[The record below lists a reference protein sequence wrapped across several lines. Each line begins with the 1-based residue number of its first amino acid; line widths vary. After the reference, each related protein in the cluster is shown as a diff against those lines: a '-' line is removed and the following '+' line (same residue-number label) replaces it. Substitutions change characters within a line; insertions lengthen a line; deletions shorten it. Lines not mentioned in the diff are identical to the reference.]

1 MKKFELIN
9 YNFDEQRIDIRVNYP
24 IKDGY
29 VIARDIDLD
38 ATIYKM
44 KIWDVQP
51 GLHVFFTPTPRHGFD
66 FQRADF
72 GGFTFELIDQGVVLD
87 REILRFRYTNLYKYK
102 QNINDF
108 YHPSFVNYREFFVD
122 DKYKDFPLNNCENVI
137 DAGASVGLFTQYIL
151 NKGAKQVISVE
162 CDERSIKALQ
172 GNFYSN
178 DNVTIIPKALS
189 DDIGEQVLY
198 WKDDNPL
205 ISTLTTNHSEF
216 AQDINP
222 NSRLIQTTTLEKI
235 INDSCWDKINL
246 LKMDIEGAEWDVIDS
261 TSNSVFESIDK
272 ILLEYHHPGDKLES
286 FIHRMNSLGF
296 KYMFESGYNGSEENG
311 TIMFYS

>member
-9 YNFDEQRIDIRVNYP
+9 YNFDEQRIDIKVNHP
-24 IKDGY
+24 VKDGY
-29 VIARDIDLD
+29 IITRDIDLD

-122 DKYKDFPLNNCENVI
+122 DKYKDFPLSNCKNVI

-189 DDIGEQVLY
+189 SDIGEQTLY

-235 INDSCWDKINL
+235 INDK
-246 LKMDIEGAEWDVIDS
+246 K
-261 TSNSVFESIDK
+261 
-272 ILLEYHHPGDKLES
+272 
-286 FIHRMNSLGF
+286 LGF
-296 KYMFESGYNGSEENG
+296 ASASQDVDFLYNNILKLTKLSEEELLN
-311 TIMFYS
+311 IKYIQLIKKLIRHSFYRLDHLIPILTTKLPFIVGSHL

>member
-1 MKKFELIN
+1 
-9 YNFDEQRIDIRVNYP
+9 
-24 IKDGY
+24 
-29 VIARDIDLD
+29 
-38 ATIYKM
+38 M

-51 GLHVFFTPTPRHGFD
+51 GLHVFFQPTPKHGFD
-66 FQRADF
+66 FSREDF
-72 GGFTFELIDQGVVLD
+72 GGFTFELIDEGVVLD
-87 REILRFRYTNLYKYK
+87 RIILRFRYTNLYKYK

-216 AQDINP
+216 AHDNNHNSGIIIISPSIPSENVLTVLRNHINEIENPLVQIFEIRHLQFDISKHRKVP
-222 NSRLIQTTTLEKI
+222 KHRIISDAEKVSI
-235 INDSCWDKINL
+235 LKEFNLKDSSFLPK
-246 LKMDIEGAEWDVIDS
+246 IDS
-261 TSNSVFESIDK
+261 QDAMAKWIGCR
-272 ILLEYHHPGDKLES
+272 PGDIVEITGLCDSTGENKRYR
-286 FIHRMNSLGF
+286 FCVADVT
-296 KYMFESGYNGSEENG
+296 NG
-311 TIMFYS
+311 